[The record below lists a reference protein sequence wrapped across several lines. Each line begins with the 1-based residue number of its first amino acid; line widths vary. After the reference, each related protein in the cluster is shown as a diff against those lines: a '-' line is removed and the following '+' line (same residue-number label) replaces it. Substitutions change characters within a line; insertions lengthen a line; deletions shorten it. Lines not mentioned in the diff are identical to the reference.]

1 MGQTGAETIRLG
13 VFVMRDQIF
22 GYIDSNREKL
32 IESLQ
37 QMVQI
42 PSPTYQEGAFAKFVE
57 RKLKDLGMETFVDP
71 LGDVT
76 GVIEGRK
83 DRALFLLNTH
93 LDHAEPG
100 DMPNPYS
107 GEIVEGSKFGVMDKV
122 IYGRG
127 VNGQKA
133 SLAGMVFATKAVLD
147 LGLPIK
153 RGFAINAVVME
164 ECGGHLGPKYLMEK
178 GKISVHWVLSGEHT
192 DLKPIIG
199 HRGMINLQVCVEGKG
214 SHAAAP
220 QGSSSALTGV
230 ARIILALERLKKDLP
245 KDETFGQAIVSL
257 NKVFVKPNVANVIP
271 DRCDAVVDA
280 RHPASLPRE
289 EIISKIQSC
298 ISEAIAFQEGLKYTA
313 EVKKSKVISYTGVAE
328 LSDGCMFPFYTPG
341 DHPLALSLLD
351 SIEAIIGNRPQ
362 PGLWT
367 ISSETGY
374 FSTVCG
380 LPVVAFGP
388 GEDRFT
394 HNRNE
399 HVKVEDVLKATK
411 VYADMIAK
419 LCL

>member
-1 MGQTGAETIRLG
+1 
-13 VFVMRDQIF
+13 MRDRIF
-22 GYIDSNREKL
+22 AYIDSNREKVIGL
-32 IESLQ
+32 LR

-42 PSPTYQEGAFAKFVE
+42 PSPTYHEGDFAKFVE
-57 RKLKDLGMETFVDP
+57 EKLKDFGMKTSVDP

-76 GVIEGRK
+76 GVMEAEK
-83 DRALFLLNTH
+83 NPPLFLLNTH

-107 GEIVEGSKFGVMDKV
+107 GEVLDGERFGVSGKV

-133 SLAGMVFATKAVLD
+133 SLAGMVYAAKAVLE
-147 LGLPIK
+147 LNLPLK

-178 GKISVHWVLSGEHT
+178 EKLPIHCVLSGEHT

-199 HRGMINLQVCVEGKG
+199 HRGMINIQVCVEGKG

-230 ARIILALERLKKDLP
+230 ARIILALEKLKGELP
-245 KDETFGQAIVSL
+245 KDEMFGQALVSL
-257 NKVFVKPNVANVIP
+257 NKLFVSPNVANVIP

-289 EIISKIQSC
+289 KIVSTIQSSIAQA
-298 ISEAIAFQEGLKYTA
+298 ISSQEGLKHTA
-313 EVKKSKVISYTGVAE
+313 EIKKARVVSYTGVE
-328 LSDGCMFPFYTPG
+328 EWSDGCMFPFYTPG
-341 DHPLALSLLD
+341 DHPFVLSLLN
-351 SIEAIIGNRPQ
+351 SIEAVLGNKPR

-394 HNRNE
+394 HNRDE
-399 HVKVEDVLKATK
+399 HVKVEDVIKATK

-419 LCL
+419 VCCG

>member
-1 MGQTGAETIRLG
+1 LCNNEVKLEIMMKK
-13 VFVMRDQIF
+13 VFD
-22 GYIDSNREKL
+22 YIDSNREAIVRL
-32 IESLQ
+32 LQ
-37 QMVQI
+37 EMVRI
-42 PSPTYQEGAFAKFVE
+42 PSPTYHEGNFAKFVE
-57 RKLKDLGMETFVDP
+57 RNLKDLGMKTSVDP

-76 GVIEGRK
+76 GVMEGK
-83 DRALFLLNTH
+83 GTTPVFLLNSH
-93 LDHAEPG
+93 LDQAEPG

-107 GEIVEGSKFGVMDKV
+107 GEMMDGARFGVRGQV

-133 SLAGMVFATKAVLD
+133 SLAGMVFAAKTILD
-147 LGLPIK
+147 FGLALK
-153 RGFAINAVVME
+153 RGIAINANVME
-164 ECGGHLGPKYLMEK
+164 ECGGHLGPKYFMEK
-178 GKISVHWVLSGEHT
+178 EGLPIHWVLSGEHT

-199 HRGMINLQVCVEGKG
+199 HRGMINIQVSVEGKG

-230 ARIILALERLKKDLP
+230 ARIILSLEKLKAELP
-245 KDETFGQAIVSL
+245 KDETFGQALVSL
-257 NKVFVKPNVANVIP
+257 NKLFVSPNVANVIP

-289 EIISKIQSC
+289 EIVSTIQAC
-298 ISEAIAFQEGLKYTA
+298 IAQAVASQEGLRHTA
-313 EVKKSKVISYTGVAE
+313 EIKKSKVVSYTGLE
-328 LSDGCMFPFYTPG
+328 EWSDGCMYPFYMPG
-341 DHPLALSLLD
+341 DHPLVTNLVD
-351 SIEAIIGNRPQ
+351 SIEAVCGERPK

-399 HVKVEDVLKATK
+399 HVKVEDVITATK
-411 VYADMIAK
+411 VYADMIARV
-419 LCL
+419 CCG